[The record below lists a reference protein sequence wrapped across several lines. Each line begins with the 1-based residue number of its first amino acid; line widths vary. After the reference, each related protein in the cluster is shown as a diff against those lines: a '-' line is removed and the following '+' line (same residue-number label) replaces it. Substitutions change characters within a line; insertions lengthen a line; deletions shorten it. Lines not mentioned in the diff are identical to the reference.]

1 MKKGLIFIGPA
12 RSGKSRAADKISCR
26 FKHSIT
32 IYTNRIMNSS
42 FPFNSLNE
50 NTELLILEDLDK
62 LEYINNFLG
71 NGLKVDKQGKKGFTI
86 DPQIIIICDPKI
98 TISDF
103 TEESPIFRYFEIVQ
117 FPLSVDIDTISVFSF
132 T

>member
-32 IYTNRIMNSS
+32 LYYPYIMNSS

-50 NTELLILEDLDK
+50 NTELLILEDLCK
-62 LEYINNFLG
+62 LEYINRFLVA
-71 NGLKVDKQGKKGFTI
+71 GLKVDKQGKKGFTV

-103 TEESPIFRYFEIVQ
+103 SEESHILRYFEIVQ
-117 FPLSVDIDTISVFSF
+117 FPLTVDVDTISVYVF